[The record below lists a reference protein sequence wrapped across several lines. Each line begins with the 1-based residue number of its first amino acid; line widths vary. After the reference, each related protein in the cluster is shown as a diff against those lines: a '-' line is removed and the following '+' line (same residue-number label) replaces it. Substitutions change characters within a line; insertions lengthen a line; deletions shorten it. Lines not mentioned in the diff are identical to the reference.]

1 MLWMLLHGLAYA
13 AEEDVAGFTLAEI
26 WEHSGLIARSV
37 ILLLVVMFLAVCV
50 ISVERTIAFLR
61 ARSHSVKL
69 ALHVVKPMTD
79 YDLTKA
85 LQVIDQE
92 DFKAGHLTGVLRAGF
107 RELQERPNATGIH
120 NAQRA
125 IDKKSGEE
133 LAKLKSWF
141 GILASVGS
149 TAPFVGLAGTTFG
162 VINAFQGMATEGAGL
177 AGVSAGISE
186 ALLTTFVGIV
196 VAILGV
202 WAFNF
207 FNGWAQKVDDELH
220 TARADF
226 LNWAEKF
233 IADGGMK
240 VEETLEADT
249 DTDAGEDGT
258 YAEPPGT
265 VSTPSPQGK

>member
-1 MLWMLLHGLAYA
+1 MLWMLLDGLAMA
-13 AEEDVAGFTLAEI
+13 ADEPAAGFTLAEI
-26 WEHSGLIARSV
+26 WEHSGFIARSV
-37 ILLLVVMFLAVCV
+37 IILLIVMFLATCV
-50 ISVERTIAFLR
+50 ISVERTIAFMR
-61 ARSHSVKL
+61 ARGHSVKV
-69 ALHVVKPMTD
+69 ALSVVKPMQA
-79 YDLTKA
+79 YDLEGA
-85 LQVIDQE
+85 IQVTQNE
-92 DFKAGHLTGVLRAGF
+92 EFKAGHLTVLLKAGLA
-107 RELQERPNATGIH
+107 ELKERPNATGIH
-120 NAQRA
+120 NAHRA
-125 IDKKSGEE
+125 IEKKSSEE
-133 LAKLKSWF
+133 LAKLKQWF

-186 ALLTTFVGIV
+186 ALITTFAGIV

-233 IADGGMK
+233 VADGG
-240 VEETLEADT
+240 VRLDETLETA
-249 DTDAGEDGT
+249 TDAG
-258 YAEPPGT
+258 AEEGEFAGSPGS
-265 VSTPSPQGK
+265 VHTPAGK